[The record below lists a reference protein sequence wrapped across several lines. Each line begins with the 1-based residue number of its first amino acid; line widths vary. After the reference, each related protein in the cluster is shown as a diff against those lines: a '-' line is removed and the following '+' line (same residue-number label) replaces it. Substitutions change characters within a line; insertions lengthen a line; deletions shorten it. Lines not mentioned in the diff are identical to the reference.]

1 LASSIAIGMPR
12 ANPLRAQLSLV
23 KILFE
28 NSALQASL
36 HRISDDHFDV
46 MFHFMFQYAIF
57 MKH

>member
-1 LASSIAIGMPR
+1 MPR

-28 NSALQASL
+28 NSALQASP